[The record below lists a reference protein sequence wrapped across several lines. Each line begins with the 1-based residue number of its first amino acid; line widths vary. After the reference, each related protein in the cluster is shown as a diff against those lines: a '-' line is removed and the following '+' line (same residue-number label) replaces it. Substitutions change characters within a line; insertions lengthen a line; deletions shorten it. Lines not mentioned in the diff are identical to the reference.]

1 MREFLHVDDMAGA
14 SIHIMGIDKK
24 ILESKVDP
32 MLSHINIGTGVDI
45 TIKDVAQI
53 VKEVVGFCGEIV
65 FNTKMP
71 DGTKR
76 KLLDISKLERLGW
89 KPEIPLIDG
98 LKETYEWFQKSS

>member
-1 MREFLHVDDMAGA
+1 
-14 SIHIMGIDKK
+14 
-24 ILESKVDP
+24 
-32 MLSHINIGTGVDI
+32 MLSHINIGTGIDI
-45 TIKDVAQI
+45 TIKDAAQT

-76 KLLDISKLERLGW
+76 KLLNISKLERLGW

-98 LKETYEWFQKSS
+98 LQETYDWFLKSR